1 MTSVSYVAHDIKS
14 LDLADAG
21 RRKIEWAD
29 RQMPVLAAIR
39 ARFEQERPLEA
50 CGSRPASTSRPR
62 RRT

>member
-39 ARFEQERPLEA
+39 ARFEQERRWTA
-50 CGSRPASTSRPR
+50 CASRRAST
-62 RRT
+62 